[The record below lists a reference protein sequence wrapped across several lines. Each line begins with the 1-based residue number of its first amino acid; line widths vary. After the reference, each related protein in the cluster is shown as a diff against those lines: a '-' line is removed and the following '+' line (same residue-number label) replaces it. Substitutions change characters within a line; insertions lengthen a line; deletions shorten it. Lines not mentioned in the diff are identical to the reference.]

1 MFRKSIFHLF
11 LFSILVSCNEEDALP
26 RGSQVMLN
34 PNLSL
39 YPDSVFPWTP
49 SNSNGIQHGVSREVF
64 VSGNRSLYID
74 NPDRTVANASF
85 WTQTYTGPMPAP
97 GSTLELVAFVK
108 GENIQ
113 DLTAGGRIH
122 VGFKAL
128 TRNGTES
135 ATQKSSASAVFDFQ
149 GDVDWVLLKAT
160 LENFPKDA
168 EKIQV
173 TLNVP
178 TLTLGKVYFDEINL
192 TVR

>member
-1 MFRKSIFHLF
+1 MLRKSLF
-11 LFSILVSCNEEDALP
+11 YLLLISLLMSCDEKETLP
-26 RGSQVMLN
+26 RGSQLLLN

-49 SNSNGIQHGVSREVF
+49 SNPDGIQNGVSREEF
-64 VSGNRSLYID
+64 VSGNRSLYIE
-74 NPDRTVANASF
+74 NPNRTVANASH

-113 DLTAGGRIH
+113 DLTAGGRVFI
-122 VGFKAL
+122 AL
-128 TRNGTES
+128 KVFPMIKTES
-135 ATQKSSASAVFDFQ
+135 VATAVFDFQ

-160 LENFPKDA
+160 LENFPEEA
-168 EKIQV
+168 ENIQV
-173 TLNVP
+173 TLNMP

-192 TVR
+192 TVK